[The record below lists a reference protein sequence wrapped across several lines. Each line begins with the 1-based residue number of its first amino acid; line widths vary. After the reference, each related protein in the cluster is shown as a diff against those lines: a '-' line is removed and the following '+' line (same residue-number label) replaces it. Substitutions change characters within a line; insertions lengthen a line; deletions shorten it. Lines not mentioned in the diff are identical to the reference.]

1 MKKIIA
7 LSLAVVLLVGT
18 CAFIGLCTVKSDGY
32 YDYGDD
38 DEAAAEYYATY
49 NFEDDYTTEAQTKY
63 YPSSANQTQ
72 TRQASYSATTA
83 YQAPTK
89 TYINHVA
96 LQGAVIV
103 EQDGT
108 SRFTYCRKCEACGY
122 VESNMKRYTGGS
134 FGKSTSSFYCPKCKN
149 NQSIEIQHFSY

>member
-7 LSLAVVLLVGT
+7 LLLAVVLLVGT
-18 CAFIGLCTVKSDGY
+18 CAFIDLRTVKSDGY

-63 YPSSANQTQ
+63 YSSSTNQTQ
-72 TRQASYSATTA
+72 TRQANYSATTA

-89 TYINHVA
+89 PYINHVA

-103 EQDGT
+103 KQDGT

-122 VESNMKRYTGGS
+122 VESNMTRNTNGSGG
-134 FGKSTSSFYCPKCKN
+134 KLKSSFYCPKCKN
-149 NQSIEIQHFSY
+149 NQSIEIEHFSY

>member
-1 MKKIIA
+1 MKKVMT
-7 LSLAVVLLVGT
+7 LSLAVILLVGT
-18 CAFIGLCTVKSDGY
+18 CVFIGLSTVKSDGY

-63 YPSSANQTQ
+63 YPSSTYQSQ
-72 TRQASYSATTA
+72 TRQASYSATTE

-89 TYINHVA
+89 ARINHVA

-108 SRFTYCRKCEACGY
+108 SSFTYCRKCEACGY
-122 VESNMKRYTGGS
+122 VESNMKRNTGGS
-134 FGKSTSSFYCPKCKN
+134 YGKLVTSFYCPKCKN
-149 NQSIEIQHFSY
+149 NQTIEIEHSKY

>member
-1 MKKIIA
+1 MKKVMT
-7 LSLAVVLLVGT
+7 LSLAVILLVGT
-18 CAFIGLCTVKSDGY
+18 CAFIGLRTVKSDDY

-63 YPSSANQTQ
+63 YPSSTYQSQ
-72 TRQASYSATTA
+72 TRQANYS
-83 YQAPTK
+83 APTK
-89 TYINHVA
+89 AYINHVA

-103 EQDGT
+103 KQDGT

-122 VESNMKRYTGGS
+122 VESNMKINTNGSGG
-134 FGKSTSSFYCPKCKN
+134 KLTSGFYCPKCKN
-149 NQSIEIQHFSY
+149 NQTIEIEHSKY